1 MIMTDIEK
9 LIKSAAA
16 DNAQLPEGHL
26 ERFEARLA
34 GIGTAESE
42 DEAAVTVP
50 VTANP
55 APRSARLIRFIT
67 GICAVAAAIAAVIFI
82 ARPAPQQPTDWFAGV
97 ADDPVEICLA
107 YSEKAAE
114 LSTSIIRKDLDGT
127 LSGTVR
133 SLSDS
138 AVPMIDQL
146 PEELDAATRAGILK
160 HYYSDLLDGLD
171 KINKNI

>member
-1 MIMTDIEK
+1 MNDIEK

-16 DNAQLPEGHL
+16 DDAQLPEGHL

-34 GIGTAESE
+34 GIGTAESA
-42 DEAAVTVP
+42 DETAVTVP

-55 APRSARLIRFIT
+55 VPRSARVIRFIT
-67 GICAVAAAIAAVIFI
+67 VICAVAAAVAAVIFI

-97 ADDPVEICLA
+97 ADDPVEICLT

-114 LSTSIIRKDLDGT
+114 LSTAIIRKDLDGT

-160 HYYSDLLDGLD
+160 HYYSELLNGLD

>member
-1 MIMTDIEK
+1 MSDIEK
-9 LIKSAAA
+9 MIKDAASREV
-16 DNAQLPEGHL
+16 QLPEGHL

-34 GIGTAESE
+34 DLAKAETAA
-42 DEAAVTVP
+42 EAAVTGT

-55 APRSARLIRFIT
+55 THRSARVIRLIT
-67 GICAVAAAIAAVIFI
+67 GLCAVAAAVVAAAVFI
-82 ARPAPQQPTDWFAGV
+82 AHPAPQQPTDWFAGV
-97 ADDPVEICLA
+97 ADDPVEVCLT

-114 LSTSIIRKDLDGT
+114 LSTAIFTKDLDGT

-160 HYYSDLLDGLD
+160 QYYSELLDGLD

>member
-1 MIMTDIEK
+1 MIKD
-9 LIKSAAA
+9 AASREV
-16 DNAQLPEGHL
+16 QLPEGHL

-34 GIGTAESE
+34 DLAKAETAA
-42 DEAAVTVP
+42 EAAVTGT
-50 VTANP
+50 VTAN
-55 APRSARLIRFIT
+55 AKHRSARVIRFIT
-67 GICAVAAAIAAVIFI
+67 GICAAAAVVAAAVFI
-82 ARPAPQQPTDWFAGV
+82 AHPAPQQPTDWFAGV

-114 LSTSIIRKDLDGT
+114 LSTAIFTKDLDGT

-160 HYYSDLLDGLD
+160 HYYSELLDGLD

>member
-16 DNAQLPEGHL
+16 DDAQLPEGHL

-55 APRSARLIRFIT
+55 APRSARVIRFIT
-67 GICAVAAAIAAVIFI
+67 GICAVAAAVAAVIFI
-82 ARPAPQQPTDWFAGV
+82 ARPAQQQPTDWFAGV

-114 LSTSIIRKDLDGT
+114 LSTAIFTKDLDGT

>member
-1 MIMTDIEK
+1 MIKD
-9 LIKSAAA
+9 AASREV
-16 DNAQLPEGHL
+16 QLPEGHL

-34 GIGTAESE
+34 DIGTSGSA

-50 VTANP
+50 VTAN
-55 APRSARLIRFIT
+55 AKHRKAARVIRLIT
-67 GICAVAAAIAAVIFI
+67 GLCAVAAAVAAVIFI
-82 ARPAPQQPTDWFAGV
+82 AKPSEQQPTDWFAGV
-97 ADDPVEICLA
+97 ADDPVEVCLA

-114 LSTSIIRKDLDGT
+114 LSTAIYTKDLDGT

-160 HYYSDLLDGLD
+160 QYYSELLDGLD

>member
-9 LIKSAAA
+9 LIKSAATDDA
-16 DNAQLPEGHL
+16 LLPEGHL

-42 DEAAVTVP
+42 DEAAVTGT

-55 APRSARLIRFIT
+55 APRSARVIRFIT

-82 ARPAPQQPTDWFAGV
+82 ARPVPQQPTDWFAGV

-114 LSTSIIRKDLDGT
+114 LSTAIIRKDLDGT

>member
-16 DNAQLPEGHL
+16 DDAQLPEGHL

-34 GIGTAESE
+34 KAEPA

-50 VTANP
+50 VTAN
-55 APRSARLIRFIT
+55 ANPRSARVIRILT
-67 GICAVAAAIAAVIFI
+67 GICAVAAAITAVFFI
-82 ARPAPQQPTDWFAGV
+82 TSPAPQQQPTDWFAGV

-114 LSTSIIRKDLDGT
+114 LSTAIFRKDPDGT
-127 LSGTVR
+127 LSDTVR
-133 SLSDS
+133 SLSDC

-160 HYYSDLLDGLD
+160 HYYSDLLNGLD

>member
-1 MIMTDIEK
+1 MIKD
-9 LIKSAAA
+9 AASREV
-16 DNAQLPEGHL
+16 QLPEGHL

-34 GIGTAESE
+34 DIGTSGSA
-42 DEAAVTVP
+42 DEAAVTGT

-55 APRSARLIRFIT
+55 NHRSARVIRLIT
-67 GICAVAAAIAAVIFI
+67 GLCAVAAAVAAVIFI
-82 ARPAPQQPTDWFAGV
+82 AKPSEQQPTDWFAGV
-97 ADDPVEICLA
+97 ADDPVEVCLA

-114 LSTSIIRKDLDGT
+114 LSTAIYTKDLDGT

-160 HYYSDLLDGLD
+160 QYYSELLDGLD